1 VRFLATVR
9 DTGPMWS
16 DGIDTW
22 YAAHGR
28 HDLPWRQTTDPW
40 AVLVSE
46 LMLQQTSVAR
56 VLPRWERFVRRWPDP
71 VSCASAPLEAVL
83 REWQGLGY
91 PRRARWLWL
100 IAGRVSEGGWPDGED
115 GLRTLPGVG
124 RYTARA
130 LLAFSDIGTDAGSP
144 PPCDVNIGRVAARA
158 ALGREPHELAP
169 SVLDRTIAGGRPR
182 SLAVREYAYAMFDV
196 GAIHCRAIPRCDT
209 CALEAVCALRGNGT
223 PVARRRGAP
232 PYRGS
237 LRELRGT
244 ILAAALADVQRDGAA
259 LVEAGMRVP
268 GATAERCLEAVSG
281 LIADGLLDP
290 GRAVNPCPASSVAIT
305 AAALAPTRR

>member
-1 VRFLATVR
+1 
-9 DTGPMWS
+9 MWT

-28 HDLPWRQTTDPW
+28 HHLPWRQTTDPW

-46 LMLQQTSVAR
+46 LMLQQTAVAR
-56 VLPRWERFVRRWPDP
+56 VLPRWERFVQRWPDP
-71 VSCASAPLEAVL
+71 ASCAAAPLDAVL

-100 IAGRVSEGGWPDGED
+100 IAGRVSETGWPAGED

-130 LLAFSDIGTDAGSP
+130 LLAFSDIGGDAGSP

-158 ALGREPHELAP
+158 AQGREPHQLAP
-169 SVLDRTIAGGRPR
+169 SVLDRTIAAGRPHAM
-182 SLAVREYAYAMFDV
+182 AVRDYAYAMFDV
-196 GAIHCRAIPRCDT
+196 GALHCRATPRCVS
-209 CALEAVCALRGNGT
+209 CPLEAVCVLRGSGT
-223 PVARRRGAP
+223 SVARRRPAP

-244 ILAAALADVQRDGAA
+244 ILAAALSDGRGHRAA

-290 GRAVNPCPASSVAIT
+290 GRARGPG
-305 AAALAPTRR
+305 AAPSRR